1 MTIHS
6 VVIQKLLSTNAH
18 LGRRV
23 AAHHFK
29 IYTYGSRNAMTI
41 IDSDKTRN
49 LPPQRLPIHRQSGP
63 PKGPIPLPTL
73 RGGSGGFLTNSGS
86 PKKFRSRNK
95 KLHLGSIQPPD
106 CVVIMDTQ
114 RKSSVIFEADK
125 LQIPIVGLVDSSM
138 PWDIYKR
145 ITYPVPANDS
155 VQFVYLFCNL
165 ITKTFMLEQK
175 RFAAALGATKRDEQ
189 LSYPMTDTG
198 DVSENIKQS
207 KTSIGNNEIF
217 VIPYES
223 LGLTSDDPLETK
235 ELLDKLVV
243 LKLNGGLGTKMGFN
257 GPKCAIEVCNGL
269 TYLDLIVNQIEAVEK
284 YSKKTVDILTL
295 CQNQSYPVNKRQ
307 DSEDEM
313 YHFDQ
318 QRLFLSLKNTGTL
331 DALLLQGKEYSLVV
345 KSDNLGTVVDSKI
358 LNHLVQN
365 RIQYCMEVT
374 PNISPDFKGGI
385 LSSYE
390 GKFQSGTG
398 NTATFCSGILQQ
410 LDYSLVECQ
419 ALVLPPTLELAQQSV
434 KVHACVGGTSVRED
448 QRILSSGVHVV
459 VGTPGRVF
467 DMLRRQSLRPVYIK
481 MFVLDEADEMLSR
494 VAATQNPGWGVLSCC
509 HPKSRWVNLKAIK
522 GLVETD
528 ALNMENYPVS
538 KKVNNDE
545 IRLQETEASSAIRF
559 FDRAIGV
566 TVPQSRF
573 QPMTRTSDLLVVQS
587 DLYTYTEG
595 VLTRNSA
602 RTNLADPSIELGP
615 EFEKLSDFQSR
626 FKSIPSIIELD
637 SLKVMGDV
645 WFGTGIILKGK
656 VTIVAKPGTKLEIP
670 DGAVIENKEIS
681 DPRDI

>member
-1 MTIHS
+1 M
-6 VVIQKLLSTNAH
+6 
-18 LGRRV
+18 
-23 AAHHFK
+23 
-29 IYTYGSRNAMTI
+29 
-41 IDSDKTRN
+41 
-49 LPPQRLPIHRQSGP
+49 
-63 PKGPIPLPTL
+63 
-73 RGGSGGFLTNSGS
+73 
-86 PKKFRSRNK
+86 
-95 KLHLGSIQPPD
+95 
-106 CVVIMDTQ
+106 IMDTQ

-165 ITKTFMLEQK
+165 ITKTFLLEQK

-189 LSYPMTDTG
+189 SSHPMTDIG
-198 DVSENIKQS
+198 DVSENMKQS
-207 KTSIGNNEIF
+207 KSSTGNNEIF

-257 GPKCAIEVCNGL
+257 GPKCGIEVCNGL
-269 TYLDLIVNQIEAVEK
+269 TYLDLIVNQIESLNSKHGCNVPLILMNTIRTHDSTLKAVEK

-318 QRLFLSLKNTGTL
+318 QRLFLSLKNSGTL
-331 DALLLQGKEYSLVV
+331 DALLLQGKEYILVV

-374 PNISPDFKGGI
+374 PTISPDFKGGI

-390 GKFQSGTG
+390 GKFQHSE
-398 NTATFCSGILQQ
+398 I
-410 LDYSLVECQ
+410 
-419 ALVLPPTLELAQQSV
+419 AQIPDKRSAQ
-434 KVHACVGGTSVRED
+434 
-448 QRILSSGVHVV
+448 
-459 VGTPGRVF
+459 
-467 DMLRRQSLRPVYIK
+467 
-481 MFVLDEADEMLSR
+481 
-494 VAATQNPGWGVLSCC
+494 
-509 HPKSRWVNLKAIK
+509 KSRLCDASNLWVNVKAIK
-522 GLVETD
+522 RLVETD

-573 QPMTRTSDLLVVQS
+573 QPMMRTSDLLVVQS
-587 DLYTYTEG
+587 DLYTCTEG
-595 VLTRNSA
+595 VLTRDSA
-602 RTNLADPSIELGP
+602 RTNLADPSIKLGP
-615 EFEKLSDFQSR
+615 EFEKLSNFQSR

-656 VTIVAKPGTKLEIP
+656 VSIVAKPGTKLEIP